1 MNYRAVLRY
10 LGQVLN
16 IEALFMIPALLI
28 SVGYG
33 EPGGAKAFLLTIAV
47 TFVLGVLLSHL
58 RIRGNIYAREGFVT
72 VALSWIAMSFF
83 GALPFYFSGAIPS
96 FVDCWFET
104 VSGFTTTGASILTEI
119 ESLPRGILYWRS
131 FTHWLGGMGVLVFLL
146 AIVPLA
152 RGNGDTLH
160 LLRAESPGPAPGK
173 MTPTIRQTSRALY
186 GIYIFL
192 TVLETALLLLG
203 GMPLFDSVT
212 NALATAGTGGF
223 AIKNA
228 SIAAYTS
235 PYLQG
240 VIAVFMMLFGVNFN
254 LYYLLLLRNFRSVWK
269 NEELRTY
276 LGLMLC
282 ATIVIGID
290 ILPLYQEA
298 GTGKAFLDSFFQVSS
313 IMTTTGFATAD
324 FNLWP
329 QLSRLILVLLMFFG
343 ASAGSTGGGIK
354 ISRLLILGK
363 HMKREMLTML
373 RPRSVHIAR
382 MDGKSLEE
390 DTIRGTTA
398 FLVAYCVICMLSMLL
413 VSLDEFSM
421 ETTVTSVIAC
431 LNNIGPG
438 LDMVGPTG
446 NYSQFSLISKLILSL
461 DMLFGRL
468 EIFPM
473 LLLFYPRAWK
483 KRV

>member
-10 LGQVLN
+10 LGQVLA
-16 IEALFMIPALLI
+16 IEALFMVPALLF
-28 SVGYG
+28 SLYYG
-33 EPGGAKAFLLTIAV
+33 EPQAIRAFGLTIVLTFGVGFLLSR
-47 TFVLGVLLSHL
+47 LKL
-58 RIRGNIYAREGFVT
+58 RDSIYAREGFVI
-72 VALSWIAMSFF
+72 VALSWMAMSFF
-83 GALPFYFSGAIPS
+83 GALPFWFSGAIPR

-104 VSGFTTTGASILTEI
+104 VSGFTTTGSTILTEI
-119 ESLPRGILYWRS
+119 EGMDNGLLYWRS

-152 RGNGDTLH
+152 RGNGDALH

-186 GIYIFL
+186 GIYVVL
-192 TVLETALLLLG
+192 TVVEIVLLLLG
-203 GMPLFDSVT
+203 GMPAFDAVN

-228 SIAAYTS
+228 SIAAYPS
-235 PYLQG
+235 PYIHL
-240 VIAVFMMLFGVNFN
+240 VIGVFMALFGVNFN

-269 NEELRTY
+269 DEELRLY
-276 LGLMLC
+276 LGLMLG
-282 ATIVIGID
+282 ATVFIGLD
-290 ILPLYQEA
+290 ILPGYQGQGA
-298 GTGKAFLDSFFQVSS
+298 GKAFLDSFFQVSS
-313 IMTTTGFATAD
+313 VMTTTGFATAD

-329 QLSRLILVLLMFFG
+329 QFSRLVLVLLMFFG

-363 HMKREMLTML
+363 LMMREMRNML
-373 RPRSVHIAR
+373 RPRGVHVAR
-382 MDGKSLEE
+382 MNGKSLEE
-390 DTIRGTTA
+390 DTIRGTAA
-398 FLVAYCVICMLSMLL
+398 FLVAYCGICGLSMLL
-413 VSLDEFSM
+413 ISLENFSL

-431 LNNIGPG
+431 INNIGPG
-438 LDMVGPTG
+438 LDMVGPMG
-446 NYSQFSLISKLILSL
+446 NFSQFSAFSKIVLSL

-473 LLLFYPRAWK
+473 LLLFYPKIWK

>member
-1 MNYRAVLRY
+1 
-10 LGQVLN
+10 
-16 IEALFMIPALLI
+16 
-28 SVGYG
+28 
-33 EPGGAKAFLLTIAV
+33 
-47 TFVLGVLLSHL
+47 
-58 RIRGNIYAREGFVT
+58 
-72 VALSWIAMSFF
+72 
-83 GALPFYFSGAIPS
+83 
-96 FVDCWFET
+96 
-104 VSGFTTTGASILTEI
+104 
-119 ESLPRGILYWRS
+119 
-131 FTHWLGGMGVLVFLL
+131 
-146 AIVPLA
+146 
-152 RGNGDTLH
+152 
-160 LLRAESPGPAPGK
+160 
-173 MTPTIRQTSRALY
+173 
-186 GIYIFL
+186 
-192 TVLETALLLLG
+192 
-203 GMPLFDSVT
+203 
-212 NALATAGTGGF
+212 
-223 AIKNA
+223 
-228 SIAAYTS
+228 
-235 PYLQG
+235 
-240 VIAVFMMLFGVNFN
+240 
-254 LYYLLLLRNFRSVWK
+254 
-269 NEELRTY
+269 
-276 LGLMLC
+276 MLC